1 MDQPISDEQDEV
13 LASRSAEGD
22 RGAFGVLMQRHG
34 SRLLNIA
41 FRTLHHSDEAQD
53 AVQEAMAAAWFKI
66 GQFDQSRELAP
77 WLTRITLNKCR
88 DHLRRRK
95 VRRFFE
101 FGSGQEH
108 ELETADETPDQS
120 SDLESRQML
129 SLMEE
134 KIATLPHSLREPF
147 VLVTFDGRSQAETAA
162 LLGISEKAVESRIY
176 RARNKLRDAAKNFE
190 G

>member
-22 RGAFGVLMQRHG
+22 RRAFGVLMQRHG
-34 SRLLNIA
+34 PRLLNIA
-41 FRTLHHSDEAQD
+41 FRTLHHSDQAQD

-101 FGSGQEH
+101 FGSSQEH
-108 ELETADETPDQS
+108 ELETADD
-120 SDLESRQML
+120 
-129 SLMEE
+129 
-134 KIATLPHSLREPF
+134 REF
-147 VLVTFDGRSQAETAA
+147 TAREINC
-162 LLGISEKAVESRIY
+162 GMQRKT
-176 RARNKLRDAAKNFE
+176 LRDRPSGRVMMLNTALYSGQNLCFPSTAEN
-190 G
+190 

>member
-1 MDQPISDEQDEV
+1 MDRPISV
-13 LASRSAEGD
+13 EGD
-22 RGAFGVLMQRHG
+22 NILANRAADGDRRAFGTLAKRHG
-34 SRLLNIA
+34 PRLLNIA
-41 FRTLHHSDEAQD
+41 LRTLHNSDEAQD
-53 AVQEAMAAAWFKI
+53 AVQDAMASAWFKI

-120 SDLESRQML
+120 SNLESRQLL

-147 VLVTFDGRSQAETAA
+147 VLVTFDERSQAETAA
-162 LLGISEKAVESRIY
+162 LLGISEKAVESRVY
-176 RARNKLRDAAKNFE
+176 RARNKLRDAAKSFE

>member
-1 MDQPISDEQDEV
+1 MDRPISDEEDEV

-22 RGAFGVLMQRHG
+22 RRAFGVLMQRHG
-34 SRLLNIA
+34 PRLLNIA
-41 FRTLHHSDEAQD
+41 FRTLHRSDEAQD

-66 GQFDQSRELAP
+66 GQFDQSHELAP
-77 WLTRITLNKCR
+77 WLTKITLNKCR

-108 ELETADETPDQS
+108 ELETADEAPDQS
-120 SDLESRQML
+120 SDLESRQLL

-134 KIATLPHSLREPF
+134 KISSLPHSLREPF
-147 VLVTFDGRSQAETAA
+147 VLVTFDERSQAETAA

-176 RARNKLRDAAKNFE
+176 RARIQLRDAAKSFE